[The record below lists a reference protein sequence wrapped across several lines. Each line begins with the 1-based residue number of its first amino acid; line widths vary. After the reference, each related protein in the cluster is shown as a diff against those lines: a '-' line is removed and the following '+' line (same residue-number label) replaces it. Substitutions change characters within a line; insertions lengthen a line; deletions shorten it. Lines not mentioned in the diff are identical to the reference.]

1 MWKGFLCAVLR
12 TLSCFGY
19 NVQNKCIKIVALFRC
34 VWHICSPWTD
44 GPNWICGMKLS
55 CRNCCGQCLHGSTLV
70 FPSCAWLGKASLAES
85 WLGFFLWEDLGGDDV
100 GLGGLLG
107 RFFLNSKFTFKPL
120 PLEAAGTACGQVRAT
135 FVYGGWE
142 AVGQEPLELCA
153 PAQHCFLVLFSS
165 SAACVDC
172 T

>member
-1 MWKGFLCAVLR
+1 
-12 TLSCFGY
+12 
-19 NVQNKCIKIVALFRC
+19 
-34 VWHICSPWTD
+34 
-44 GPNWICGMKLS
+44 MKLS

-85 WLGFFLWEDLGGDDV
+85 WLGFFLWEYLGGDGV

-135 FVYGGWE
+135 FVYGGWGT
-142 AVGQEPLELCA
+142 VGQEPLELCA
-153 PAQHCFLVLFSS
+153 PTNTASLSC
-165 SAACVDC
+165 SAALLPAWTALRELPKRHPTPAIRLLFFFSCLSHSFHLLKVSLSSKLSALL